1 MGGME
6 YFQSASEKW
15 CGLKWAIQPTCSIL
29 PGQMKR
35 IAVYCGSNKG
45 VRPEYL
51 AAAEQLGALLAR
63 EKIELVYGGGM
74 VGLMGAVANATLKHG
89 GHVIGVIPEKL
100 LIKEVAHEK
109 LPDLRIVK
117 NMHERKALMAE
128 LSDGFIALPGG
139 YGTFEEFF
147 EVLAWSQLGWH
158 QKPFG
163 LLNIAGFYDHL
174 MAFLDHTTNEGF
186 IRPKHRELVIVENDV
201 DKILARLKNFQPP
214 NEVKWIK

>member
-1 MGGME
+1 
-6 YFQSASEKW
+6 
-15 CGLKWAIQPTCSIL
+15 
-29 PGQMKR
+29 MKR

-45 VRPEYL
+45 VRPEYV

-74 VGLMGAVANATLKHG
+74 VGLMGAVANAALQNG

-100 LIKEVAHEK
+100 VIKEVIHEG
-109 LPDLRIVK
+109 LPDQRIVK

-147 EVLAWSQLGWH
+147 EVLAWGQLGWH
-158 QKPFG
+158 RKPFG
-163 LLNIAGFYDHL
+163 LLDIAGFYRPL
-174 MAFLDHTTNEGF
+174 LEFIGHTCQEGF
-186 IRPKHRELVIVENDV
+186 IRPQHHQLVLVEQEV
-201 DKILARLKNFQPP
+201 EKILRRLKDFRPP
-214 NEVKWIK
+214 DEVKWAR

>member
-1 MGGME
+1 
-6 YFQSASEKW
+6 
-15 CGLKWAIQPTCSIL
+15 
-29 PGQMKR
+29 MKR

-45 VRPEYL
+45 VRPEYA
-51 AAAEQLGALLAR
+51 AAAEQLGAVLAR

-74 VGLMGAVANATLKHG
+74 VGLMGAVANAVLEHG

-100 LIKEVAHEK
+100 VIKEVVHEQ
-109 LPDLRIVK
+109 LPDLRVVK
-117 NMHERKALMAE
+117 TMHERKALMAE

-163 LLNIAGFYDHL
+163 FFDVNGFYRGL
-174 MAFLDHTTNEGF
+174 LEFLDHTTREGF
-186 IRPKHRELVIVENDV
+186 IRAQHRKLVIAEPDVE
-201 DKILARLKNFQPP
+201 KLLQRMKNYQPSG
-214 NEVKWIK
+214 EVKWVK